1 MIGLLFLLSSVRCDE
16 VNDDD
21 SFWNELSDDQIVVED
36 KVPGK
41 LYDKA
46 RFNLPIARRLNSLFP
61 ETAKAVRD
69 LQDVV
74 NIEFVYE
81 EKFPILYFLDSQD
94 VIIEKIE
101 LAKKSRDE
109 IKSILVSRNFDLNLK
124 KPPETS
130 APKPVEETN
139 STNETSTPEPQAE
152 EAGKTQE
159 I

>member
-1 MIGLLFLLSSVRCDE
+1 MFVFVFLLASVRCDDA
-16 VNDDD
+16 NDDD
-21 SFWNELSDDQIVVED
+21 SFWNELSDEEIVVED

-61 ETAKAVRD
+61 EVAKAARD
-69 LQDVV
+69 LQDVI
-74 NIEFVYE
+74 NMEFVYE

-94 VIIEKIE
+94 VVIEKIE

-109 IKSILVSRNFDLNLK
+109 IKAILVSRNFDLNLK
-124 KPPETS
+124 KPQ
-130 APKPVEETN
+130 K
-139 STNETSTPEPQAE
+139 TPEPKPQTETTQE
-152 EAGKTQE
+152 EKPKEESSSTQE

>member
-1 MIGLLFLLSSVRCDE
+1 MFAFLFLLSSVRCDDG
-16 VNDDD
+16 NDDD
-21 SFWNELSDDQIVVED
+21 SFWNELSDEEIVVED

-61 ETAKAVRD
+61 EVAKAARD
-69 LQDVV
+69 LQDVI
-74 NIEFVYE
+74 NMEFVYE

-94 VIIEKIE
+94 VVIEKIE

-109 IKSILVSRNFDLNLK
+109 IKAILVSRNFDLNLK
-124 KPPETS
+124 KPQ
-130 APKPVEETN
+130 K
-139 STNETSTPEPQAE
+139 TPEPKVETENTKTTE
-152 EAGKTQE
+152 EPAKEEPPAAQE